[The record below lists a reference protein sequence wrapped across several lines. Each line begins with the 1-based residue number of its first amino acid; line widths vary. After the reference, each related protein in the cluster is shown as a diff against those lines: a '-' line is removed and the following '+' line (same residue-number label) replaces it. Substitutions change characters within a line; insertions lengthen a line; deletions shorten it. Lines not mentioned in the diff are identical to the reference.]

1 MQILIDSGC
10 IGNFVHKRIADRL
23 ARWKSRKSATYDLAE
38 FNGKTMSKISEELRS
53 VRLNIQGHQEELNL
67 DINEMKYDI
76 VLGMAWLKD
85 HDPNIRW
92 KTSQVEFTNCQ
103 HQEPIK
109 RRDPPEKVVWVRAP
123 KRQMAHAEKTDYPS
137 EYKDFDKYFQE
148 KHGIGALPEHKPWDH
163 EITLQEGKQPTFGP
177 LYSLSAKEEEILREY
192 LEVNTKKGY
201 IRLSESPAGYP
212 ILFVHKKNKSR
223 LCVDFRKLNDITV
236 KNVYPLPRIDELQ
249 DRLQGAKFF
258 TAIDI
263 RDAYYRVRMKEG
275 EEWKTAFRT
284 RYGLYEYCVM
294 PFRLTNA
301 PTTF

>member
-1 MQILIDSGC
+1 MGAMESHSRVIVLSGLLEDQPVQILIDSGC
-10 IGNFVHKRIADRL
+10 TGNFVHKRVADRL
-23 ARWKSRKSATYDLAE
+23 AKWKSKKSAAYDLAG
-38 FNGKTMSKISEELRS
+38 FNGKTMSKISEKLRS
-53 VRLNIQGHQEELNL
+53 VRLNIQGHQEELDL
-67 DINEMKYDI
+67 DINEMKYDV

-177 LYSLSAKEEEILREY
+177 LYSLSAKEGGQ
-192 LEVNTKKGY
+192 GY
-201 IRLSESPAGYP
+201 I
-212 ILFVHKKNKSR
+212 ILTSKPVQSIRRCRSIEIQNGFV
-223 LCVDFRKLNDITV
+223 VDET
-236 KNVYPLPRIDELQ
+236 
-249 DRLQGAKFF
+249 QG
-258 TAIDI
+258 
-263 RDAYYRVRMKEG
+263 
-275 EEWKTAFRT
+275 
-284 RYGLYEYCVM
+284 
-294 PFRLTNA
+294 
-301 PTTF
+301 